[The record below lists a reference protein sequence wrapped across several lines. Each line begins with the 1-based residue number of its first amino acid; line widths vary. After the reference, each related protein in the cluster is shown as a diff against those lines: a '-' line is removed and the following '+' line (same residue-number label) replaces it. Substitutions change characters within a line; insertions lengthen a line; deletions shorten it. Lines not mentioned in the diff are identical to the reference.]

1 MKTST
6 CNTWWREMSA
16 ISRGMMFIEGSIA
29 TPTALDRAE
38 QDLRASAVSPQS
50 PPRDARPVKP
60 REKAFGLY
68 EDLLFLG
75 GRPMTAGHNDD
86 IDEPFPQTHADEA
99 QAQPQ
104 PHRFGGRRKQTL
116 QSQSCATC

>member
-6 CNTWWREMSA
+6 YNSWWREMGA
-16 ISRGMMFIEGSIA
+16 ISRGMMFIEGTIA

-38 QDLRASAVSPQS
+38 RDVRATVVSQLS
-50 PPRDARPVKP
+50 PPHDTSPAKP
-60 REKAFGLY
+60 KKKAFGLY
-68 EDLLFLG
+68 EGLLFLG

-86 IDEPFPQTHADEA
+86 IDEPFPQTHADER
-99 QAQPQ
+99 QPQ
-104 PHRFGGRRKQTL
+104 SHRFGGRRKQIP